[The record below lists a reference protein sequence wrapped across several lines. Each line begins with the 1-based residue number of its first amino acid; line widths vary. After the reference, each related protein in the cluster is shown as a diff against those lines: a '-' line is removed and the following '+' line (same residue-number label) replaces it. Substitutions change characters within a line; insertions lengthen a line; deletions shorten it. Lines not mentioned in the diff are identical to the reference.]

1 MRIVNILLLSVLL
14 SCGASTYAGSI
25 VHIIPQPQ
33 EMTVTKGAL
42 LLPVTFTIGG
52 TSLPDSVL
60 AEARRFAA
68 DYAKV
73 TGRKP
78 LVKSV
83 SSPFIKLSLIR
94 SIAPEGYRLRVTGK
108 QVCIEASTTAGFFYA
123 FQTIKSM
130 LPAEFMAGTFTGRQG
145 YRLPLVTI
153 NDAPRFAYR
162 GFMLD
167 VSRHFFDVTE
177 VKRILDLMAAYKM
190 NYFHWHLTDDQGW
203 RIEIKKYPKLTTVG
217 SIAPNSW
224 FTDMK
229 KGGYWTNRPYG
240 PYYYTQDEI
249 REVVAYAK
257 DRHIN
262 VIPEIDMPGH
272 FTAAMAAYPEYSCTP
287 DGKHE
292 VWSKWGISGDVM
304 NVANPTAV
312 SFAKD
317 ILDEVCKLFSG
328 RYVHI
333 GGDECP
339 DDAWKMN
346 KECQQ
351 LYQKE
356 GLTDYRQLQSRFIKE
371 MADYL
376 RSEGKTTVVWN
387 EAITAAGVDMNSIK
401 AAGVKVFCWNPA
413 ARSAKKAAE
422 NGLDNVVTFYGPY
435 YINRKQSTAP
445 DEPEGAGNGADSL
458 RVTYTAVPVPADIS
472 PDLQKHYWGV
482 QATFWTEHVNDT
494 TYLEY
499 LALPRLLAVAEAGWT
514 AEKKKDYADF
524 RQRVIDNEA
533 YFKLVKFNYCKR
545 DLKAK

>member
-68 DYAKV
+68 DYAEV

-78 LVKSV
+78 LVKSA

-108 QVCIEASTTAGFFYA
+108 QVCIEASTT
-123 FQTIKSM
+123 
-130 LPAEFMAGTFTGRQG
+130 
-145 YRLPLVTI
+145 
-153 NDAPRFAYR
+153 
-162 GFMLD
+162 
-167 VSRHFFDVTE
+167 
-177 VKRILDLMAAYKM
+177 
-190 NYFHWHLTDDQGW
+190 
-203 RIEIKKYPKLTTVG
+203 
-217 SIAPNSW
+217 
-224 FTDMK
+224 
-229 KGGYWTNRPYG
+229 
-240 PYYYTQDEI
+240 
-249 REVVAYAK
+249 
-257 DRHIN
+257 
-262 VIPEIDMPGH
+262 
-272 FTAAMAAYPEYSCTP
+272 AMAAYPEYSCTP

-317 ILDEVCKLFSG
+317 ILDEVCKLFPG

-472 PDLQKHYWGV
+472 SDLQKHYWGV